1 MALNRDGTVTD
12 TVECMRACARAG
24 YRVLDINWRFVRF
37 RGWFLTRDDWERVV
51 DRIGGEAAR
60 LGIEF
65 SQCHLPY
72 YSAVNQVDEYLSDPA
87 LHEWF
92 EGMVRRA
99 LQASRMLGIKWAV
112 AHAFTD
118 LESRCETA
126 ASRRMN
132 LEYFGPHVELASR
145 LGIGIAIENLADF
158 HGSTIPR
165 RYTATHEELVDLV
178 DAFADPAVGIC
189 WDFGHG
195 NLMRLD
201 QRRAL
206 RHVGRRLKA
215 THVNDNFGVIDA
227 HNLPYM
233 GRVDWDEVMAGLSE
247 IGYEGDF
254 TYEVHGLTDALPLEL
269 KPQAIRYSW
278 EVGSHLMSLAR

>member
-1 MALNRDGTVTD
+1 MRRDHAIGMPD
-12 TVECMRACARAG
+12 GAKDAIARAG

-37 RGWFLTRDDWERVV
+37 RDWFLTRDGWEREV
-51 DRIGGEAAR
+51 DRIAGEAVR
-60 LGIEF
+60 LGIGF

-72 YSAVNQVDEYLSDPA
+72 SSALNQVDEYLTDPA

-92 EGMVRRA
+92 KGMCRRA
-99 LQASRMLGIKWAV
+99 VRASGMLGVKWAV
-112 AHAFTD
+112 AHGFTD

-126 ASRRMN
+126 ASRRKN
-132 LEYFGPHVELASR
+132 LEYFGPYVELASR
-145 LGIGIAIENLADF
+145 LGVGIAIENLADF
-158 HGSTIPR
+158 HGSAIPR

-178 DAFADPAVGIC
+178 DAFADPRVGIC

-215 THVNDNFGVIDA
+215 THANDNFGVIDA

-233 GRVDWDEVMAGLSE
+233 GKVDWAEVMAGLAE
-247 IGYEGDF
+247 IGYQGDF
-254 TYEVHGLTDALPLEL
+254 TYEVHGLTDHLPLEL

-278 EVGSHLMSLAR
+278 EVGSYLMALAR